1 VKQLQHYIDN
11 SEALLL
17 PSLKILSRL
26 AANSVGQNVI
36 LYTDYY
42 KVVQSKPNSRVNL
55 GAVFVSLVQRASSHK
70 LDLPLARLVL
80 YLLRLVSN
88 LTKDAKN
95 DKILS
100 DKRQNVFL
108 SSSGRGSNYRQR
120 H

>member
-55 GAVFVSLVQRASSHK
+55 GAVFASLVQRASSHK